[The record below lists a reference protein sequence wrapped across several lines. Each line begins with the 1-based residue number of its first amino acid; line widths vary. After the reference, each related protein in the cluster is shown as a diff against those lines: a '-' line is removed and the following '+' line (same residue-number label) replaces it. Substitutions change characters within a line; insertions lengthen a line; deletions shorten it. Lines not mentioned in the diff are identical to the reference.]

1 MVQAI
6 SHCHSQKIVHKD
18 LKPENFL
25 YLTNKDDSPLKV
37 IDFGF
42 SQVYVD
48 EI

>member
-6 SHCHSQKIVHKD
+6 AHCHSQKIVHKD

-25 YLTNKDDSPLKV
+25 LLTTKEDSPLKV

-42 SQVYVD
+42 SEVYID
-48 EI
+48 DL